1 MCTMLESGDCYKKI
15 KTDQVKGDRLCVMGD
30 QVAKFIRV
38 VSITFKSKDLEIR
51 GLDEGDI

>member
-38 VSITFKSKDLEIR
+38 VSITFKSKDLEVR